1 MKTVVTANQKYGAAK
16 TSTLEPLAFDFAKRG
31 LRKKVCK
38 ADTKVRVL
46 ADFSDNKME
55 SK

>member
-1 MKTVVTANQKYGAAK
+1 MKTLVTANQKYGAGK
-16 TSTLEPLAFDFAKRG
+16 TSTLKPLAFDFAQRG

-38 ADTKVRVL
+38 ADTKVRTL